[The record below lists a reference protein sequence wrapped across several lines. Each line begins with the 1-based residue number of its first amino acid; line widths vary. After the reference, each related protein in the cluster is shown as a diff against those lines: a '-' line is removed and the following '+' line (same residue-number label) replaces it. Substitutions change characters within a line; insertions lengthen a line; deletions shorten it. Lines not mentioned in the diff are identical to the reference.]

1 MAVSMGRLEVE
12 TADHVV
18 LRYDLAGG
26 GNRGFAAVV
35 DFLLASIIALA
46 TVIALQALPLRG
58 SFTNVVF
65 GLAVLGVPLVIWGYF
80 ILLEWLWNGQTIGK
94 RAYGLRVISGDGSP
108 AGFTA
113 VFVRNL
119 LRVVDFLPSFYGLG
133 CEVGQ
138 LSRTGDRDDLVGRPL
153 PEAPHGV
160 VRPHQTAPSESDHR
174 VELCSARERR
184 STMSRESRF
193 TAGLL
198 LVILTPKNQRLG
210 DIAAGTYVVRAPKP
224 RIDWFSLRTVTPLGA
239 GKTAE
244 VRRLPGEAQRLVR
257 EFVARESGLASRDR
271 ARVAAAI
278 AARLRPYASEADAAL
293 GDVELIHA
301 VARALRATGG
311 ER

>member
-1 MAVSMGRLEVE
+1 MGRLEVE

-26 GNRGFAAVV
+26 GNRGFAAVL
-35 DFLLASIIALA
+35 DFGVA
-46 TVIALQALPLRG
+46 TVIALGATIALGAIPAGFGPR
-58 SFTNVVF
+58 NAVF
-65 GLAVLGVPLVIWGYF
+65 GVAVLLIPTIIWAYF
-80 ILLEWLWNGQTIGK
+80 ILLEWLWNGQTLGK

-133 CEVGQ
+133 
-138 LSRTGDRDDLVGRPL
+138 
-153 PEAPHGV
+153 
-160 VRPHQTAPSESDHR
+160 
-174 VELCSARERR
+174 
-184 STMSRESRF
+184 
-193 TAGLL
+193 LL

-210 DIAAGTYVVRAPKP
+210 DLAAGTYVVRAPKP

-257 EFVARESGLASRDR
+257 EFVARESGLAPKDR